1 MVAWYVFLTSKQVIS
16 REVGVSSVGSSG
28 GGGGSGDGS
37 DMGMG
42 VLAGNFQKTQE

>member
-1 MVAWYVFLTSKQVIS
+1 MVAWYVFLTSKQIIS
-16 REVGVSSVGSSG
+16 REVGVSSVGIS